1 MTKVAVTGAAGTV
14 GEQAMEALSG
24 FDTTPI
30 THSEHEDLDSVVCD
44 VSEYERVEEAL
55 SGQDVVVHL
64 AAKPSPRAEWEAVK
78 EVNVDG
84 AYNVYEAALENGL
97 ERVVF
102 ASTNHVTHM
111 ANAADPADPES
122 LVERPSVVSPDDP
135 PRPDSYYGVSKVAGE
150 ALGAFY
156 ADRYGIEVIDLR
168 IGWLMDESDLVER
181 QGEDDARARYARAMW
196 LSPRD
201 CRDAIERAVDVPIE
215 ESPLTVNVVSANT
228 ERYLSLTETLQGIGY
243 RPRDDASEVL
253 EGS

>member
-1 MTKVAVTGAAGTV
+1 MTKVAVTGAAGNV
-14 GEQAMEALSG
+14 GQQAMAALSEH
-24 FDTTPI
+24 DVTPI
-30 THSEHEDLDSVVCD
+30 THSEHDDLDSVVCD
-44 VSEYERVEEAL
+44 VTESEEVREVLAGHE
-55 SGQDVVVHL
+55 VVVHL
-64 AAKPSPRAEWEAVK
+64 AANPSPRAEWGAVK
-78 EVNVDG
+78 EVNVEG

-150 ALGAFY
+150 ALGAYY

-168 IGWLMDESDLVER
+168 IGWLMDEAGLEETQDE
-181 QGEDDARARYARAMW
+181 GEARARYARAMW

-201 CRDAIERAVDVPIE
+201 CRDAIERAVRVPIDRT
-215 ESPLTVNVVSANT
+215 PLTVNVVSANAD
-228 ERYLSLTETLQGIGY
+228 RYLSLTETLQGIGY
-243 RPRDDASEVL
+243 RPRDDAAAVL
-253 EGS
+253 DAS